1 MFESLSPAEFYKAT
15 FVANGQGN
23 LLPERSFD
31 YEKHAEAFQ
40 TTPDVI
46 ALAQK
51 FFEQMVLDGLPQKVA
66 EPKELMLDAVKMA
79 QTYFDQMGEMF
90 EKTGSFVTGLTEA
103 LAKEAAKFAEAQGVT
118 LDGYELVKV
127 AGLQV
132 MSAEEQME
140 GVKVASNVHDLLAGL
155 RGAVIAPGATGAA
168 QFDPHGVAQVVLEHA
183 HVDPNVLSSMS
194 PEDKL
199 RQAHVATKGVEG
211 ATETQIMD
219 RLRGL
224 GAAAQTAGTAM
235 LSSAPSQA
243 NSMAGMDLL
252 HQIATPAAA
261 PGMFSTPLA
270 KGIGIAGLG
279 AAGLGALYMMHRRRR
294 QEAEQQA
301 AQAEQERRFSRREVA

>member
-1 MFESLSPAEFYKAT
+1 MFESLSPAEFYRAT
-15 FVANGQGN
+15 FVANGQAN

-140 GVKVASNVHDLLAGL
+140 GVKVSSVNDIVNALQGSVHAPNVAGAGAMHPGNAARALLQHAAGVDVTNMPDNE
-155 RGAVIAPGATGAA
+155 AV
-168 QFDPHGVAQVVLEHA
+168 A
-183 HVDPNVLSSMS
+183 HVNRMWGSNPAAS
-194 PEDKL
+194 PGE
-199 RQAHVATKGVEG
+199 QATFTTGLAANLMTSGQAMQSQQPIVAG
-211 ATETQIMD
+211 
-219 RLRGL
+219 
-224 GAAAQTAGTAM
+224 QTHAGT
-235 LSSAPSQA
+235 LLQQA
-243 NSMAGMDLL
+243 L
-252 HQIATPAAA
+252 QPAAA

>member
-140 GVKVASNVHDLLAGL
+140 GVKVASTVQELVQALTSARQIPSVAGAGGFHAGEAARVLLDRLGGMQNAAQLSDTDALAHASRAWSLPGASPTEQAAGVTGLASRLLTEGQALISNQPGTAPNMHAHDLLK
-155 RGAVIAPGATGAA
+155 
-168 QFDPHGVAQVVLEHA
+168 QVL
-183 HVDPNVLSSMS
+183 
-194 PEDKL
+194 
-199 RQAHVATKGVEG
+199 
-211 ATETQIMD
+211 
-219 RLRGL
+219 
-224 GAAAQTAGTAM
+224 
-235 LSSAPSQA
+235 
-243 NSMAGMDLL
+243 
-252 HQIATPAAA
+252 TPAAA